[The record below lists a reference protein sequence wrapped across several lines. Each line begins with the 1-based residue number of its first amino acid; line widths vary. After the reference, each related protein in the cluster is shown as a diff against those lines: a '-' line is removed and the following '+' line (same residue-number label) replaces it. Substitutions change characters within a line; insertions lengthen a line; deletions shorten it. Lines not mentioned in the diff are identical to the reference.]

1 MIRGTTPTIIFDF
14 CKCVALELADKI
26 LVTFKQGDKVL
37 FDKEVDLAEQVK
49 DDKVYLTL
57 TQEET
62 LLMKV
67 GTFVQYQMRLL
78 INGSSFSTPIYKDV
92 VLDTLNTTIM
102 VTDEVDPTPPS
113 ISGEGDFDIPNSQ
126 RICSCVKTKTNEVCA
141 TVGNIGYIK
150 GDDGISPTIT
160 VKEASTG
167 VYILTITDV
176 NGTFDTPNLA
186 AEEGLKDVIQK
197 TEKGSPNGVATLDD
211 TGRVPATQLPSYVDD
226 VLEFDTRASFP
237 KQGEDGKIYIAKDT
251 NLQYRWSGSEYVEIS
266 SSLALGETPQT
277 AYAGDKG
284 KKNADD
290 IAELK
295 NNAEALETKL
305 DGIKGIY
312 RFSESSV
319 SSSFSGT
326 TELYKED
333 LISDGT
339 PREGETV
346 LFPDNKSNVMFVGT
360 ISHVNDETY
369 TIDNIKYINDS
380 LKASGEWVMGV
391 TANFPEMYNYNGGT
405 WLCLTRD
412 ITTSPEK
419 GKDWFCISEP
429 APVTSVNGSTG
440 EVEIT
445 AESLSLATVATS
457 GDYNDL
463 SNTPD
468 LSEVGKVKSVNGKT
482 GDVEITSEDLG
493 LADVA
498 TSGDYTDLIN
508 TPSIPQVPEWAL
520 NETKPSY
527 TKEEVGLGNV
537 QNVDTTNASNI
548 TSGKLSVERLDTNT
562 ANGVLKLDEQGKV
575 PTAQLPS
582 YVDDVEEYA
591 SRLLFPKQ
599 GESGKIYLD
608 TETNLTY
615 RWSGSEYVE
624 ISPSIALGET
634 PSTAYAGNKG
644 KANAD
649 AISALQTRVGDVEK
663 KNAEQDTA
671 LGEKYSEDNPPPY
684 PVTSVNQKTGNVTI
698 TASELGTA
706 RPVYYKLNG
715 GAMTD
720 VGGIGKSYTLAKSNL
735 TPLDPQPIVGDTVV
749 FNTNTKVYIGT
760 ITTAQTSAVVA
771 EVKLEIGGQDSGE
784 TETGVITVNGR
795 NGAVTLTK
803 SDVNLDLVDN
813 IRQYS
818 ADNPPPYPVTSVNGE
833 TGEVSI
839 TALSLGLSD
848 VATSGSYED
857 LTNTPSI
864 PAVPAWALEE
874 TKPTYIWTEIGE
886 KPEFAK
892 VATSG
897 KYADLLELPDLESLV
912 KVSSVNG
919 KDGEVVLAKEDIG
932 LGLVD
937 NVLQYSERNQP
948 PYPVVSVNEKTGAVV
963 ISADDLSLSEVAKTG
978 LYSDIIDT
986 PQLGLLS
993 SKDTI
998 TNADISLTANIE
1010 QSKIKGLETALASKA
1025 NTEDLADIATSGSY
1039 LDLKNA
1045 PSFALVA
1052 TSGKYTDL
1060 IEKPDIPTYTEAT
1073 QVLSGLM
1080 SATDKKRLDDIY
1092 LLVGEETGDADEFV
1106 NTIREVLQTFENFP
1120 EGSDIASL
1128 LASKADKTALA
1139 SKADKTDIKVT
1150 SVASRTGD
1158 IVLTKADV
1166 GLSLVDNVKQYSAEN
1181 EPPYPVVSVNSKT
1194 GKVTIT
1200 AEDLSLG
1207 AVATSNSYN
1216 DLDDLPDLTSLCKVK
1231 SVNGKTGEVTIT
1243 AKDLSLATVATSGE
1257 YSDLS
1262 GTPSIPYVYEW
1273 ALSETKPTYSK
1284 SEVGLGSVDNV
1295 KQYSATNPP
1304 PYPVTSVNGKTG
1316 AVTIDTY
1323 TKPTGGIPATELASA
1338 VQTSLSNADN
1348 AVQKSGDTMTGTLTV
1363 GSASIQTNGYITGTW
1378 LATKSATNLNEK
1390 ATKIAVIGVTGSKA
1404 NYIYF
1409 RTPEEVLSGTKASS
1423 TQYGSVKVY
1432 VDSDGYLCIDT

>member
-62 LLMKV
+62 LLMEV

-102 VTDEVDPTPPS
+102 VTDEVEPTAPS

-150 GDDGISPTIT
+150 GDDGVSPTIT

-186 AEEGLKDVIQK
+186 AEEGLKDVIPK
-197 TEKGSPNGVATLDD
+197 TDKGIPNGVATLDD

-226 VLEFDTRASFP
+226 VLEFDKRASFP
-237 KQGEDGKIYIAKDT
+237 EQGEDGKIYIAKDT

-284 KKNADD
+284 KKNAD
-290 IAELK
+290 
-295 NNAEALETKL
+295 
-305 DGIKGIY
+305 
-312 RFSESSV
+312 
-319 SSSFSGT
+319 
-326 TELYKED
+326 
-333 LISDGT
+333 
-339 PREGETV
+339 
-346 LFPDNKSNVMFVGT
+346 
-360 ISHVNDETY
+360 
-369 TIDNIKYINDS
+369 
-380 LKASGEWVMGV
+380 
-391 TANFPEMYNYNGGT
+391 
-405 WLCLTRD
+405 
-412 ITTSPEK
+412 
-419 GKDWFCISEP
+419 
-429 APVTSVNGSTG
+429 
-440 EVEIT
+440 
-445 AESLSLATVATS
+445 
-457 GDYNDL
+457 
-463 SNTPD
+463 
-468 LSEVGKVKSVNGKT
+468 
-482 GDVEITSEDLG
+482 
-493 LADVA
+493 
-498 TSGDYTDLIN
+498 
-508 TPSIPQVPEWAL
+508 
-520 NETKPSY
+520 
-527 TKEEVGLGNV
+527 
-537 QNVDTTNASNI
+537 
-548 TSGKLSVERLDTNT
+548 
-562 ANGVLKLDEQGKV
+562 
-575 PTAQLPS
+575 
-582 YVDDVEEYA
+582 
-591 SRLLFPKQ
+591 
-599 GESGKIYLD
+599 
-608 TETNLTY
+608 
-615 RWSGSEYVE
+615 
-624 ISPSIALGET
+624 
-634 PSTAYAGNKG
+634 
-644 KANAD
+644 

-663 KNAEQDTA
+663 KNTEQDTA
-671 LGEKYSEDNPPPY
+671 LGEKYSALNPPPYPVTSVNGETGEVTIEKDDVGLGLVDNVRQYSAENPPPY
-684 PVTSVNQKTGNVTI
+684 PVTSVNQKTGDVTI

-760 ITTAQTSAVVA
+760 ITTAQTAAVVA

-813 IRQYS
+813 IKQYS

-839 TALSLGLSD
+839 TALSLGLSN

-857 LTNTPSI
+857 LIDTPSI
-864 PAVPAWALEE
+864 PTVPAWALEE

-912 KVSSVNG
+912 RVSSVNG
-919 KDGEVVLAKEDIG
+919 KDGEVVLSKEDIG

-1010 QSKIKGLETALASKA
+1010 QSKIKGLETALASKV

-1120 EGSDIASL
+1120 EGSDIAAL

-1139 SKADKTDIKVT
+1139 LKADKTDIKVT

-1181 EPPYPVVSVNSKT
+1181 EPPYPVTSVQGRT
-1194 GKVTIT
+1194 GEITIT
-1200 AEDLSLG
+1200 ADDLSLG

-1243 AKDLSLATVATSGE
+1243 AKDLSLATVATSGK

-1316 AVTIDTY
+1316 TVTIDTY
-1323 TKPTGGIPATELASA
+1323 TKPTGGIPATDLASA
-1338 VQTSLSNADN
+1338 VQTSLGKADT
-1348 AVQKSGDTMTGTLTV
+1348 ALQSITASGSQGVTA
-1363 GSASIQTNGYITGTW
+1363 SASGNKVT
-1378 LATKSATNLNEK
+1378 
-1390 ATKIAVIGVTGSKA
+1390 VTG
-1404 NYIYF
+1404 
-1409 RTPEEVLSGTKASS
+1409 VKASS
-1423 TQYGSVKVY
+1423 SAYGVVKVY
-1432 VDSDGYLCIDT
+1432 VDSSVYLCIDT

>member
-37 FDKEVDLAEQVK
+37 FDKEVDLSEQVK

-62 LLMKV
+62 LLMEV

-102 VTDEVDPTPPS
+102 VTDEVEPTPPS

-150 GDDGISPTIT
+150 GDDGVSPTIT
-160 VKEASTG
+160 VKESSIG

-176 NGTFDTPNLA
+176 NGTFDTPNL
-186 AEEGLKDVIQK
+186 
-197 TEKGSPNGVATLDD
+197 
-211 TGRVPATQLPSYVDD
+211 
-226 VLEFDTRASFP
+226 F
-237 KQGEDGKIYIAKDT
+237 
-251 NLQYRWSGSEYVEIS
+251 
-266 SSLALGETPQT
+266 
-277 AYAGDKG
+277 
-284 KKNADD
+284 
-290 IAELK
+290 
-295 NNAEALETKL
+295 
-305 DGIKGIY
+305 
-312 RFSESSV
+312 
-319 SSSFSGT
+319 
-326 TELYKED
+326 
-333 LISDGT
+333 
-339 PREGETV
+339 
-346 LFPDNKSNVMFVGT
+346 
-360 ISHVNDETY
+360 
-369 TIDNIKYINDS
+369 
-380 LKASGEWVMGV
+380 
-391 TANFPEMYNYNGGT
+391 
-405 WLCLTRD
+405 
-412 ITTSPEK
+412 
-419 GKDWFCISEP
+419 
-429 APVTSVNGSTG
+429 
-440 EVEIT
+440 
-445 AESLSLATVATS
+445 
-457 GDYNDL
+457 
-463 SNTPD
+463 
-468 LSEVGKVKSVNGKT
+468 
-482 GDVEITSEDLG
+482 
-493 LADVA
+493 
-498 TSGDYTDLIN
+498 
-508 TPSIPQVPEWAL
+508 
-520 NETKPSY
+520 
-527 TKEEVGLGNV
+527 
-537 QNVDTTNASNI
+537 
-548 TSGKLSVERLDTNT
+548 
-562 ANGVLKLDEQGKV
+562 
-575 PTAQLPS
+575 
-582 YVDDVEEYA
+582 
-591 SRLLFPKQ
+591 
-599 GESGKIYLD
+599 
-608 TETNLTY
+608 
-615 RWSGSEYVE
+615 
-624 ISPSIALGET
+624 
-634 PSTAYAGNKG
+634 
-644 KANAD
+644 AD
-649 AISALQTRVGDVEK
+649 AGLQLETRVGNVEK
-663 KNAEQDTA
+663 KNTEQDTA
-671 LGEKYSEDNPPPY
+671 LEEKYSALNPPPY
-684 PVTSVNQKTGNVTI
+684 PVTSVNQKTGDVTI

-720 VGGIGKSYTLAKSNL
+720 VGGIGKSYTLEKSNL

-771 EVKLEIGGQDSGE
+771 EVKLEIGGRDSGE

-813 IRQYS
+813 IKQYS

-874 TKPTYIWTEIGE
+874 EKPTYNWTEIGE

-897 KYADLLELPDLESLV
+897 KYADLLELPDPESLV

-919 KDGEVVLAKEDIG
+919 KDGEVVLVKEDIG

-1120 EGSDIASL
+1120 EGSDIATL

-1139 SKADKTDIKVT
+1139 LKADKTDIKVT

-1181 EPPYPVVSVNSKT
+1181 EPPYPVTSVQGRT
-1194 GKVTIT
+1194 GEITIT

-1243 AKDLSLATVATSGE
+1243 AKDLSLATVATSGA

-1273 ALSETKPTYSK
+1273 ALNETKPTYTK

-1295 KQYSATNPP
+1295 KQYSASNPP

-1323 TKPTGGIPATELASA
+1323 TKPTGGIPKTDLASA
-1338 VQTSLSNADN
+1338 VQTSLGKADT
-1348 AVQKSGDTMTGTLTV
+1348 ALQSITASGSQGVTA
-1363 GSASIQTNGYITGTW
+1363 SASGNKVT
-1378 LATKSATNLNEK
+1378 
-1390 ATKIAVIGVTGSKA
+1390 VTG
-1404 NYIYF
+1404 
-1409 RTPEEVLSGTKASS
+1409 VKASS
-1423 TQYGSVKVY
+1423 SVYGVVKVY
-1432 VDSDGYLCIDT
+1432 VDSSGYLCIDT